1 MLLSISV
8 KAGAKC
14 DRQCVNEKLPV
25 PWQNKGNDVY
35 HGRPEWIIGQNMP
48 FVPQPS
54 RSCGILGS
62 TNRTQ
67 ATFWDK
73 FSFWK
78 TLPFHLPEA
87 DCPIF
92 TLSSVF
98 LSIFIMRFQK
108 LVSLS
113 FLHLYCSIRYNFWF
127 ICSSVPRSC
136 RACVKRARQMN
147 HQSDGTIFKC
157 KNENNTSLWKLM
169 ITVDG
174 KKSHMVENVGSMLLP
189 GSLAACV
196 SHWQPVL
203 PTICTGAWALNIFTA
218 ASPCTNPT
226 PWSALVRWLVSVSC
240 LKKSH
245 HSLQL
250 IKRFAFSLT
259 VSVLLSLLV
268 SFKISLSVC
277 RPVSANTNC
286 HQCRFQFSVSSLVSL
301 FLGRY

>member
-1 MLLSISV
+1 
-8 KAGAKC
+8 
-14 DRQCVNEKLPV
+14 
-25 PWQNKGNDVY
+25 
-35 HGRPEWIIGQNMP
+35 
-48 FVPQPS
+48 
-54 RSCGILGS
+54 
-62 TNRTQ
+62 
-67 ATFWDK
+67 
-73 FSFWK
+73 
-78 TLPFHLPEA
+78 
-87 DCPIF
+87 
-92 TLSSVF
+92 
-98 LSIFIMRFQK
+98 
-108 LVSLS
+108 
-113 FLHLYCSIRYNFWF
+113 
-127 ICSSVPRSC
+127 
-136 RACVKRARQMN
+136 MN

-226 PWSALVRWLVSVSC
+226 PRSALVRWLVSVSC

>member
-1 MLLSISV
+1 
-8 KAGAKC
+8 
-14 DRQCVNEKLPV
+14 
-25 PWQNKGNDVY
+25 
-35 HGRPEWIIGQNMP
+35 
-48 FVPQPS
+48 
-54 RSCGILGS
+54 
-62 TNRTQ
+62 
-67 ATFWDK
+67 
-73 FSFWK
+73 
-78 TLPFHLPEA
+78 
-87 DCPIF
+87 
-92 TLSSVF
+92 
-98 LSIFIMRFQK
+98 MRFQK

-113 FLHLYCSIRYNFWF
+113 FFHLYCSIRYNFWF

-147 HQSDGTIFKC
+147 HQLYRMEQYKC

-189 GSLAACV
+189 GSVAACV

-218 ASPCTNPT
+218 ASPIQSNPT
-226 PWSALVRWLVSVSC
+226 PRSALVRWLVSVSC

-259 VSVLLSLLV
+259 VSVLLPLLV